1 MNEEELRKFWDRF
14 SLPFVSHYS
23 ITSSISAYSLAT
35 LLKLGSSKR
44 VLEVGCGGGINA
56 ELMDR
61 LSNKDTE
68 FVLCDLSPK
77 MVELAKERLT
87 KTLPHRKI
95 EYHEANAESLS
106 FEDKSFD
113 RYVADYVL
121 HLTTDPE
128 KMLKEA
134 YRVLDDNGIAGF
146 IVWGR
151 KENSDQF
158 TIVPKSVH
166 QVTGKIEEGGR
177 SNFHLQDK
185 EKTRQLILNAGFKK
199 CIAWYSAA
207 PLSVMSGKEYLEHIR
222 KGPNMAD
229 LFNKMDEETR
239 EKVFQK
245 IIENADEIINRGEPI
260 CHEALI
266 LVAFK

>member
-1 MNEEELRKFWDRF
+1 MNENDLRNYWDRF
-14 SLPFVSHYS
+14 SQPFVSHYS
-23 ITSSISAYSLAT
+23 VTTSIASYSLST
-35 LLKLGSSKR
+35 TMKLGSSKR
-44 VLEVGCGGGINA
+44 VLEVGCGGGFNA
-56 ELMDR
+56 ELMDK
-61 LSNKDTE
+61 LSDKETE

-77 MVELAKERLT
+77 MVELAKQRLS

-95 EYHEANAESLS
+95 EYHEANAETLS
-106 FEDKSFD
+106 FADKSFD
-113 RYVADYVL
+113 RYVANYVL

-128 KMLKEA
+128 KMAKEA

-151 KENSDQF
+151 KENSNQF
-158 TIVPKSVH
+158 TLVPKSVYE
-166 QVTGKIEEGGR
+166 VTGKIEEGGR

-199 CIAWYSAA
+199 CLAWYSSS
-207 PLSVMSGKEYLEHIR
+207 PLSLYSGKEYLDHI
-222 KGPNMAD
+222 KEGPSISD

-239 EKVFQK
+239 EKVSQK
-245 IIENADEIINRGEPI
+245 IIENADEIINRGEPL

-266 LVAFK
+266 LIAFK